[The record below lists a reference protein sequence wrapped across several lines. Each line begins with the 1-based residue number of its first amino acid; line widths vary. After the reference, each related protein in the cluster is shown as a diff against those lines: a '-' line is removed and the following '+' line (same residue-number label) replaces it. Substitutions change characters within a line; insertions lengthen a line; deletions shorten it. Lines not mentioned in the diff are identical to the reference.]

1 MIRYSQQT
9 IDKDDIKNV
18 TKVLKSKF
26 LTTGPNV
33 NFFEK
38 FVAKQINARFGVS
51 FNSATSALHIA
62 CLALGLKKG
71 DLLWTSA
78 NSFVASSNCALY
90 CGGKVDFIDIELET
104 YNIDLNLLEKK
115 IYLQKT

>member
-38 FVAKQINARFGVS
+38 FVANIKNTNIFK
-51 FNSATSALHIA
+51 
-62 CLALGLKKG
+62 LK
-71 DLLWTSA
+71 
-78 NSFVASSNCALY
+78 N
-90 CGGKVDFIDIELET
+90 
-104 YNIDLNLLEKK
+104 
-115 IYLQKT
+115 